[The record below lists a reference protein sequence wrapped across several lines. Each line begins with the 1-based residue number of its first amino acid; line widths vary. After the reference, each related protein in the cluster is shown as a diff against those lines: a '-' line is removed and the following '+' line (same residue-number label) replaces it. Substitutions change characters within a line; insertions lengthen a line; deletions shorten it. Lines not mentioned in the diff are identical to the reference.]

1 MMRLTRDEK
10 LLVAGILAALLAG
23 AGVKHYRETARAK
36 AAAEAV
42 KSGQTDETA
51 RVSAAD

>member
-23 AGVKHYRETARAK
+23 AGVKHYRETTRVKAAEEAVNSARA
-36 AAAEAV
+36 
-42 KSGQTDETA
+42 D
-51 RVSAAD
+51 SATSPRAD